1 MAEKYNGLLLVNK
14 PGGID
19 NQVTSHDIVDKIR
32 KVFGTRSVGHCGTL
46 DPMASGLMVML
57 IGEATKLSNYILE
70 KDKAYRLRA
79 QYGLTTDTL
88 DLTGEVLSKSPVD
101 ISKDSARETAV
112 CLQGEMNLH
121 VPMYSAVKVGGTRMH
136 EFARKGETIDQ
147 PLKLMRFDEFRNME
161 QGADWIEFDMS
172 CSKGS
177 YVRAWV
183 SEFGQKLGCG
193 ATLASLIRLSSWPYE
208 LKNAYSLEEISKHAA
223 SGEDLN
229 SLLIPLAAA
238 LADYKIIRVD
248 GMDLGLITNG
258 QISHTLKAQLISTF
272 RPGVDSGVK
281 IVSKSEGKLLALIGL
296 EHDKGFV
303 IRRVFKY

>member
-79 QYGLTTDTL
+79 QFGITTDTL
-88 DLTGEVLSKSPVD
+88 DMTGQVLSKQD
-101 ISKDSARETAV
+101 FDDSKEVALEKALS
-112 CLQGEMNLH
+112 LQGEMNLL
-121 VPMYSAVKVGGTRMH
+121 VPMFSAVKVGGTRLH
-136 EFARKGETIDQ
+136 ELARKGEDVER
-147 PLKLMRFDEFRNME
+147 PLKLMRFDEFRNIE
-161 QGADWIEFDMS
+161 QGPDWIEFDMS
-172 CSKGS
+172 SSKGS

-183 SEFGQKLGCG
+183 SEFGKKLECG
-193 ATLASLIRLSSWPYE
+193 ATLSSLIRLESKPYD
-208 LKNAYSLEEISKHAA
+208 LKQAYSLEEISKYTQEGG
-223 SGEDLN
+223 SLEK
-229 SLLIPLAAA
+229 LLIPISLA
-238 LADYKIIRVD
+238 LPDYKTIRVD
-248 GMDLGLITNG
+248 GLDMGLIVNG
-258 QISHTLKAQLISTF
+258 QVSHGLKAQLISVF
-272 RPGVDSGVK
+272 RPGIDLGVK
-281 IVSKSEGKLLALIGL
+281 IVSKNEDKLLALIGL
-296 EHDKGFV
+296 EADRGFV